1 MAASRSLVLFLAVSS
16 LVCTARAPLAQ
27 TRRDL
32 RIVANVELV
41 QIPVIVFDDKGAVAA
56 NLKKDDF
63 RVLEDGVEQQLV
75 YCERERES
83 VSFVIL
89 ADQSES
95 TRKRRSRL
103 STPACQKIRSAT
115 NIPSSA
121 SNPEPDV
128 LCPSPAINTTLS
140 ADSRCF

>member
-1 MAASRSLVLFLAVSS
+1 MAANRRIFLFLAASS

-83 VSFVIL
+83 VSFLIL

-95 TRKRRSRL
+95 MTKKIPFFML
-103 STPACQKIRSAT
+103 SLWSARIT
-115 NIPSSA
+115 K
-121 SNPEPDV
+121 E
-128 LCPSPAINTTLS
+128 T
-140 ADSRCF
+140 DSRS